1 MNQSEPNVTT
11 TRRGIRSERLAMEI
25 GSHISE
31 GTIGLGP
38 LVDRKRRQYGIPD
51 EAFFSQCA
59 VFNRVLVAQ
68 IPEEEG
74 DTYEGSVILKT
85 EIAKKRDLVEAPRGV
100 IVSAG
105 LQALDELRSNGFDI
119 GHTVGFTR
127 LAPFRRPFA
136 TIGGERLTLIVL
148 VAGDIVDSE
157 DLGQA
162 LKSRRARVVAKP
174 NEEGVMIHQ
183 FVDENGKV
191 WSPIE
196 AAVPEDS

>member
-1 MNQSEPNVTT
+1 MDQTETNVTT
-11 TRRGIRSERLAMEI
+11 TRRGIRSERLGLEV
-25 GSHISE
+25 GSHISQN
-31 GTIGLGP
+31 TIGLGP
-38 LVDRKRRQYGIPD
+38 LVDKKRKQYGIPD
-51 EAFFSQCA
+51 EAFFNQCA
-59 VFNRVLVAQ
+59 AFNKVLVAQ

-74 DTYEGSVILKT
+74 DTYEGTVILKT

-105 LQALDELRSNGFDI
+105 LQALDELRSNGIDI

-162 LKSRRARVVAKP
+162 MRSRRTRVVAKP
-174 NEEGVMIHQ
+174 NAEGVMIHQ

-191 WSPIE
+191 WSPVE
-196 AAVPEDS
+196 AAIPEDS

>member
-105 LQALDELRSNGFDI
+105 LQALDELRSNGIDI